1 MDDLKAM
8 LKLLLIIGVIF
19 GIFFCG
25 LYIEKCEDE
34 KIWNGGIHA
43 ECGGNW
49 KVFSATHVRNQG
61 TLYHYKCEKC
71 EEIFESQYNHNRK
84 K

>member
-1 MDDLKAM
+1 MDDLKAI
-8 LKLLLIIGVIF
+8 LKIGIGIAIFF
-19 GIFFCG
+19 GIFFFG
-25 LYIEKCEDE
+25 LIMETKEDNR
-34 KIWNGGIHA
+34 IWNDGIHA
-43 ECGGNW
+43 ECGGKW

-61 TLYHYKCEKC
+61 TVYHYKCDKC